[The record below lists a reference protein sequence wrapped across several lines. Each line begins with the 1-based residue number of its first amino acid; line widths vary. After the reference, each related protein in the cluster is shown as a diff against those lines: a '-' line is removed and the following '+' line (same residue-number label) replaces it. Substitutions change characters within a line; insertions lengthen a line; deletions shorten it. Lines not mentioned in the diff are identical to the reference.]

1 MDRVQCAC
9 REMEKIM
16 EKVEERIVEKKRKI
30 HKFYCNKCGK
40 YLGEIEEYYDGYYEE
55 IGYISQ
61 RVVVNETPY
70 YYKGHLCSKCKEEH
84 YKELSNLLETIGFVK
99 EH

>member
-9 REMEKIM
+9 REMEKIL
-16 EKVEERIVEKKRKI
+16 EKIEEIIVEEKRKI